1 MSKMKAFI
9 TEHMHA
15 LFKYP
20 LAWGPPAALEAQLLL
35 LVEMWHVAEDRDMMF
50 VHTAQIRFIDY
61 CERQGLLTSP
71 VADCLADR
79 MGVAECDLIHQGHP
93 YLQHLQTFAREEC
106 GEGIFPT

>member
-1 MSKMKAFI
+1 MKAFI

-35 LVEMWHVAEDRDMMF
+35 LVEMWHVSEDRDMMF
-50 VHTAQIRFIDY
+50 VHTSQIRFIDY

-79 MGVAECDLIHQGHP
+79 AGVTSSDLTNPNHS
-93 YLQHLQTFAREEC
+93 YLQHLRAFVQAEC
-106 GEGIFPT
+106 GPGLLST